1 MMVRPPT
8 ILPSV
13 TGIRL
18 ANMPQNLAPNW
29 PAAKRPAGR
38 KYMFAME
45 CSKLQVTKVMIGK

>member
-1 MMVRPPT
+1 MRVRPPT
-8 ILPSV
+8 MLPSV

-18 ANMPQNLAPNW
+18 ANISQNLDANW

-38 KYMFAME
+38 KYIFAME